1 MFGKDILIFM
11 FKHLNTSFWMN
22 FTSNPSLQNVFYLFD
37 LEMPPKGVKTC
48 ICESLNSGSFNSGR
62 KKRSPQTYVNYGTG
76 GSGSTNHNYGLTYN
90 NWGSG
95 GAGSRNF
102 LNSIKYRYL

>member
-1 MFGKDILIFM
+1 MRLRLYIFGMPSPPIFAPS
-11 FKHLNTSFWMN
+11 LGGMN
-22 FTSNPSLQNVFYLFD
+22 FNNFGQ
-37 LEMPPKGVKTC
+37 GGA
-48 ICESLNSGSFNSGR
+48 GSFNSGR

-76 GSGSTNHNYGLTYN
+76 GSGSTNYNYGQTYN